1 MFVGQARHTVNKDGR
16 VSIPSKMRDVIKK
29 KHDPNDLYLVLMQRS
44 IVCLYPAEGFE
55 TLTASMSDPQGAT
68 LDQILEMER
77 ICAFAEPCKL
87 DGSGRIV
94 IPTEMRQDAG
104 IDQEVLVV
112 GAKSHIEVWDPERW
126 KWSREQARTGSENL
140 RTWPAQSGVDR

>member
-16 VSIPSKMRDVIKK
+16 ISIPSKMRDVINKK
-29 KHDPNDLYLVLMQRS
+29 YDANDLYLVLMPRN

-55 TLTASMSDPQGAT
+55 DLTARMSDPQGST
-68 LDQILEMER
+68 LDQILEMDR

-94 IPTEMRQDAG
+94 LPTEMRQDAG
-104 IDQEVLVV
+104 IDQVALVV
-112 GAKSHIEVWDPERW
+112 GAKSHIEIWDPERW
-126 KWSREQARTGSENL
+126 KWSREQARSGSDNI
-140 RTWPAQSGVDR
+140 RTWPVQASVDR